1 MEDDFL
7 PDKICN
13 KCTENIII
21 SYNLVQL
28 CIASDA
34 TLRNQ
39 ETRRMLRK
47 IEAEALEEDTVIRN
61 DLAFDSI
68 EQTDMEFS
76 FPNEI
81 KNETEACWHGV
92 NDTEYCQIRKSG
104 DKYLCEKCTIS
115 FTNKITY
122 QKHLKIHDNTKPFKC
137 VCCSQTFSKQLH
149 LKVHLRSH
157 IKKEDK
163 QFVCSVCG
171 EHFSFEYLL
180 RQHSYKHTDEKP
192 FPCNKCGKGKNECVL
207 QSFSFNS

>member
-7 PDKICN
+7 PDKICS
-13 KCTENIII
+13 KCAENVII

-47 IEAEALEEDTVIRN
+47 IEAEALEDDTTTRN

-68 EQTDMEFS
+68 EQTDIEFS
-76 FPNEI
+76 YTEEI
-81 KNETEACWHGV
+81 KNETDASWHSV
-92 NDTEYCQIRKSG
+92 KETEYCHISKSG
-104 DKYLCEKCTIS
+104 DKYLCEKCMIS
-115 FTNKITY
+115 FSNKIKY
-122 QKHLKIHDNTKPFKC
+122 HKHLKIHDNAKTLKC
-137 VCCSQTFSKQLH
+137 VYCSQKFSKQLH

-163 QFVCSVCG
+163 QFVCPVCG
-171 EHFSFEYLL
+171 EHFMFEYLL

-192 FPCNKCGKGKNECVL
+192 FPCKKCGKGIN
-207 QSFSFNS
+207 